1 MTKTQVF
8 TSVDALQN
16 YLSEAAS
23 QRSVGFVP
31 TMGALHLGHISLV
44 REAQRKCDI
53 VVVSIFVNP
62 TQFNDSNDLE
72 QYPRTL
78 DADVELLEK
87 NADCVVFAPSVR
99 EMYPENHLPTKVDLG
114 KVGEVLEG
122 SFREGHFDGVVEV
135 VYRLFDVVRPN
146 SAFFGEKDFQQLV
159 VIRKMVETLDL
170 GIDVVGCPIYREPSG
185 LAASSRNQR
194 LSNQEKED
202 ALVLYHSLLEV
213 KRRTHEMTP
222 KEAKLFVENQ
232 LEKSPLELEYIE
244 FIDATS
250 FENVTEWKENT
261 QACIAAYCGS
271 VRLIDNMSMG

>member
-16 YLSEAAS
+16 YLSSATS

-44 REAQRKCDI
+44 HEAQKKCDI

-78 DADVELLEK
+78 DADVELLER

-99 EMYPENHLPTKVDLG
+99 EMYPENHAPTKIDLG

-135 VYRLFDVVRPN
+135 VYRLFDIVKPN
-146 SAFFGEKDFQQLV
+146 CAFFGEKDFQQLV
-159 VIRKMVETLDL
+159 VIRKMVDTLNL

-194 LSNQEKED
+194 LSGQEKED
-202 ALVLYHSLLEV
+202 ALILYHSLLEV
-213 KRRTHEMTP
+213 KSRTDQMTP
-222 KEAKLFVENQ
+222 NEAKRYIEDQ
-232 LEKSPLELEYIE
+232 LEKSPLQLEYIE
-244 FIDATS
+244 FIDANS
-250 FENVTEWKENT
+250 FETVSKWGQNT
-261 QACIAAYCGS
+261 QACIAAYCGT
-271 VRLIDNMSMG
+271 VRLIDNMLMD